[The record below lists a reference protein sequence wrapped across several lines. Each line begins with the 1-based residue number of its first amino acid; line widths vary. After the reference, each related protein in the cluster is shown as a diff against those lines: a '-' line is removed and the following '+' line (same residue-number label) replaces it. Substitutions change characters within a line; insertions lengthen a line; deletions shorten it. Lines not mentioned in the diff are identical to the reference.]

1 MGDGKGFGET
11 ESNEDDDVPE
21 LLFAGLA
28 IVFFLLAIHPFVTYP
43 LTLIALRK
51 PAGGG
56 SAVGPPPTPPTVS
69 VCVCAYNEAAVI
81 RAKVENLLAITK
93 RHPETQLLVYVDAG
107 TDATAEILR
116 EYGDAIDVVEADS
129 RTGKTTGM
137 QRLAARARGD
147 ILVFSDANVM
157 FAHDAVDELLEP
169 FADPRVACVTGRL
182 VYTNGDTSA
191 TAAVGSAYWRLEE
204 WIKRLEDKAGSVLCA
219 DGSIFAAR
227 RELYPSVPADIIDD
241 FYVSLSLLCDGWMIR
256 RRDNALAF
264 EQSATA
270 RGDEFQRKV
279 RIACQAFNVHRL
291 LWPRLLHARSR
302 TLYMYVSHKLL
313 RWFAG
318 PFLAAA
324 GVSGGVAMGLVLG
337 WSVPVFLAATVGG
350 ILLVGERL
358 GIGPL
363 ASAVEV
369 LTAFAATATGVVRS
383 LRGERFQTWT
393 PAGSVRAADVGAAA
407 PISLRRSKR
416 IIDIA
421 GAIFLLVLFA
431 PLMAIVAVMVRRD
444 GGPILF
450 AHRRIGAGERPFA
463 CLKFRTMRVG
473 AQKMLE
479 DLLADDPAAAEEWR
493 LTYKLRNDPRITPF
507 GAFLRRTSI
516 DELPQLFNVL
526 RGDMSLV
533 GPRPIVEEEVAL
545 YDRFFPYY
553 TQCRPGITGLWQVSG
568 RSDLDYQRR
577 VALDCAYVTTWSV
590 SKDLAIL
597 LRTPGTVLR
606 RRGAY

>member
-1 MGDGKGFGET
+1 M
-11 ESNEDDDVPE
+11 PE
-21 LLFAGLA
+21 LAFAGLA
-28 IVFFLLAIHPFVTYP
+28 IVFFLLAIHPFITYP
-43 LTLIALRK
+43 LTLMALRK
-51 PAGGG
+51 PGGG
-56 SAVGPPPTPPTVS
+56 GYAAPPVRPTVS

-81 RAKVENLLAITK
+81 RAKADNLLAIRK
-93 RHPETQLLVYVDAG
+93 RLPGTQILVYVDAG

-116 EYGDAIDVVEADS
+116 EYGDAIEVIEAAR
-129 RTGKTTGM
+129 RTGKTAGM
-137 QRLAARARGD
+137 QQLAARARGD

-157 FAHDAVDELLEP
+157 FAHDAVDELLVP
-169 FADPRVACVTGRL
+169 FADPQVACVTGRL

-219 DGSIFAAR
+219 DGSIFAVR
-227 RELYPSVPADIIDD
+227 RGLYPAVPADIIDD
-241 FYVSLSLLCDGWMIR
+241 FYVSLSLLCDGWTIR
-256 RRDNALAF
+256 RRDTALAF

-291 LWPRLLHARSR
+291 LWPRLLRARSR
-302 TLYMYVSHKLL
+302 TLYMYLSHKFF

-318 PFLAAA
+318 PLLVAA
-324 GVSGGVAMGLVLG
+324 GLSGGAVVGLLFG
-337 WSVPVFLAATVGG
+337 WAVPVFIAAVAGG

-363 ASAVEV
+363 ASVVEA
-369 LTAFAATATGVVRS
+369 LTAFAATAAGVVRS

-393 PAGSVRAADVGAAA
+393 PAGSVRAAGNGSAA

-416 IIDIA
+416 VIDIA
-421 GAIFLLVLFA
+421 GALFLIVLFA
-431 PLMAIVAVMVRRD
+431 PLMAVIALMVRRD
-444 GGPILF
+444 GGPVLF
-450 AHRRIGAGERPFA
+450 AHRRIGAGGRSFR

-479 DLLADDPAAAEEWR
+479 DLLAEDPAAAEEWR

-533 GPRPIVEEEVAL
+533 GPRPIVEEEVAF

-553 TQCRPGITGLWQVSG
+553 AQCRPGITGLWQVSG

-590 SKDLAIL
+590 SKDLTIL
-597 LRTPGTVLR
+597 LRTPATVLR